1 MKCLRFAILIG
12 VFFNNDCLF
21 SEENILS
28 GHPRESYSDV
38 KNIDEMEAALRDS
51 LASIERHSFSR
62 GGGYGIG

>member
-1 MKCLRFAILIG
+1 MKCLRLAILIG

-38 KNIDEMEAALRDS
+38 KNIDKMEAALRGFVG
-51 LASIERHSFSR
+51 LN
-62 GGGYGIG
+62 